1 MLKAEALKP
10 ADTFEPV
17 ADDPVTSGLRASA
30 KRLAG
35 VAVFSGAINLLTLS
49 GSIYMLQVYDRV
61 IPSRNVGTLV
71 GLSLIILVAFA
82 LQGYLDALRMRMMSR
97 IGALFDAGL
106 QEPIHLALATLPLK
120 GARAIVTQQPLRD
133 LDQIR
138 AFLSGMGPTAF
149 LDMPWIP
156 IFLIALFLF
165 HPAIGLAATLGAL
178 AIIAMTLFTERQS
191 RAPAKMAME
200 RSAQRQILADATRQ
214 NAEVVRALGMTKRFT
229 ARWSAANERFLQ
241 ENVRA
246 MDIQAN
252 MGAGAKMLRFLLQSG
267 ILGLGAYLVVIE
279 QASGGVMIASS
290 IMMGRAL
297 APIEVALGTWK
308 QLVTARQGV
317 VRLREILKVSA
328 LPPDTHV
335 KLPRPRG
342 ALVVEDV
349 SIHAPGTK
357 RGIVFD
363 ASFSLKAGM
372 GMALVGPSA
381 SGKST
386 LAKALVGLWPAAK
399 GVVRLDGA
407 SLDQWAHDDLGQ
419 HLGYLPQD
427 VALFDGT
434 VAENI
439 ARFEDSASSEAIIDA
454 ASVAGAHDMILR
466 LPEGYSTRIGEGGA
480 CLSAGQR
487 QRVGLARAIYG
498 DPFLV
503 VLDEP
508 NANLDAAGEAA
519 LSQAIGA
526 LRARNCIVVVVSHR
540 PNALAALDMAMV
552 LIEGR
557 IRAFG
562 PREAVFGGLAQSAA
576 QNSSIHAPVVSVVRD
591 RGAA

>member
-1 MLKAEALKP
+1 M
-10 ADTFEPV
+10 FETETV
-17 ADDPVTSGLRASA
+17 DPVSAGLRASA
-30 KRLAG
+30 RRLGG
-35 VAVFSGAINLLTLS
+35 VAVFSGAVNLLTLS

-61 IPSRNVGTLV
+61 IPSRSVGTLV
-71 GLSLIILVAFA
+71 GLSLIILVAYA
-82 LQGYLDALRMRMMSR
+82 LQGYLDALRMRMLVR
-97 IGALFDAGL
+97 IGALFDASL

-120 GARAIVTQQPLRD
+120 GVRPIVTQQPLRD

-156 IFLIALFLF
+156 IFLIALFIF
-165 HPAIGLAATLGAL
+165 HPAIGVAATLGAL
-178 AIIAMTLFTERQS
+178 SIIAMTLITERQTQ
-191 RAPAKMAME
+191 APAKMAME
-200 RSAQRQILADATRQ
+200 RSAQRQILADATRH
-214 NAEVVRALGMTKRFT
+214 NADVVRALGMTRRFT
-229 ARWSAANERFLQ
+229 ARWSGANERFLQ
-241 ENVRA
+241 ENIRA

-252 MGAGAKMLRFLLQSG
+252 MGASAKVLRFVLQSG
-267 ILGLGAYLVVIE
+267 ILGLGAYLVLIQ
-279 QASGGVMIASS
+279 QASGGIMIASS

-308 QLVTARQGV
+308 QLVAARQGV

-328 LPPDTHV
+328 APAASHV
-335 KLPRPRG
+335 QLPRPRG
-342 ALVVEDV
+342 ELTVEDLSV
-349 SIHAPGTK
+349 HAPGSN
-357 RGIVFD
+357 RPIVLG
-363 ASFSLKAGM
+363 ASFSLKAGA

-386 LAKALVGLWPAAK
+386 LAKALVGLWQAEK

-407 SLDQWAHDDLGQ
+407 SLDQWEHDDLGR

-439 ARFEDSASSEAIIDA
+439 ARFDENATSEAIIDA
-454 ASVAGAHDMILR
+454 AVVAGAHEMILR
-466 LPEGYSTRIGEGGA
+466 LPDGYATRIGEDGA
-480 CLSAGQR
+480 SLSAGQR

-519 LSQAIGA
+519 LTGAISA
-526 LRARNCIVVVVSHR
+526 LRARNCIVVVISHR
-540 PNALAALDMAMV
+540 PNALAALDTAMV
-552 LIEGR
+552 LVDGR

-562 PREAVFGGLAQSAA
+562 PRDAVFNSVARAA
-576 QNSSIHAPVVSVVRD
+576 AATPGAGVVQQ

>member
-10 ADTFEPV
+10 ADTFESEV
-17 ADDPVTSGLRASA
+17 NDPVTACLRASV

-71 GLSLIILVAFA
+71 GLSIIILVAFA
-82 LQGYLDALRMRMMSR
+82 LQGYLDALRMRMLSR

-149 LDMPWIP
+149 LDMPWMP
-156 IFLIALFLF
+156 IFLIALYLF
-165 HPAIGLAATLGAL
+165 HPAIGLAATLGAM
-178 AIIAMTLFTERQS
+178 AIIAMTLITERQS
-191 RAPAKMAME
+191 RGPAKMAME
-200 RSAQRQILADATRQ
+200 RSAQRQVLADATRQ
-214 NAEVVRALGMTKRFT
+214 HADVVRALGMTKRFT
-229 ARWSAANERFLQ
+229 ARWAAANERFLQ

-317 VRLREILKVSA
+317 VRLREILKASA
-328 LPPDTHV
+328 LPPESQV

-342 ALVVEDV
+342 ALIVEDV
-349 SIHAPGTK
+349 SIHAPGSK
-357 RGIVFD
+357 HGIVFD
-363 ASFSLKAGM
+363 VSFSLRAGM

-386 LAKALVGLWPAAK
+386 LAKALVGLWPAVN

-407 SLDQWAHDDLGQ
+407 SLDQWAHDDLGR

-439 ARFEDSASSEAIIDA
+439 ARFEEGASSESIIEA
-454 ASVAGAHDMILR
+454 ASVAGAHEMILR
-466 LPEGYSTRIGEGGA
+466 LPEGYSTRIGESGA
-480 CLSAGQR
+480 SLSAGQR

-498 DPFLV
+498 NPFLV

-519 LSQAIGA
+519 LAQAIGA

-562 PREAVFGGLAQSAA
+562 PREAVFGSIAQTAA
-576 QNSSIHAPVVSVVRD
+576 NGPVIVQD

>member
-10 ADTFEPV
+10 TETFE
-17 ADDPVTSGLRASA
+17 AETDDPVTSGLRASA

-35 VAVFSGAINLLTLS
+35 VAVFSGAVNLLTLS

-71 GLSLIILVAFA
+71 ALSLIILVAFA
-82 LQGYLDALRMRMMSR
+82 LQGYLDAMRMRMLSR

-156 IFLIALFLF
+156 IFLVALYLF

-178 AIIAMTLFTERQS
+178 AIIAMTLLTEKQS
-191 RAPAKMAME
+191 QAPAKMAME
-200 RSAQRQILADATRQ
+200 RSAQRQILADATRH

-252 MGAGAKMLRFLLQSG
+252 MGAIAKVLRFLLQSG

-308 QLVTARQGV
+308 QLVAARQGV
-317 VRLREILKVSA
+317 VRLREILKASA
-328 LPPDTHV
+328 LPTDTHV
-335 KLPRPRG
+335 QLPRPRES
-342 ALVVEDV
+342 LIVEGV
-349 SIHAPGTK
+349 SIHAPGTE

-363 ASFSLKAGM
+363 ASFSLRAGM

-386 LAKALVGLWPAAK
+386 LAKALVGLWPASE

-407 SLDQWAHDDLGQ
+407 SLDQWGHDDLGR

-439 ARFEDSASSEAIIDA
+439 ARFEEGAPSEAIIEA
-454 ASVAGAHDMILR
+454 ASVAGAHEMILR
-466 LPEGYSTRIGEGGA
+466 LPQGYSTRIGEGGA
-480 CLSAGQR
+480 SLSAGQR

-519 LSQAIGA
+519 LTGAIGA

-562 PREAVFGGLAQSAA
+562 PRDAVFGAIAQQAANAPLAAVV
-576 QNSSIHAPVVSVVRD
+576 QN